1 MKKKRAP
8 TPIPPAA
15 APRGKGKFPVAAL
28 AIIALVTVAVYA
40 LSLRNELTNWD
51 DDRYVLQNPY
61 LGDISLPALVKVCST
76 FFQGNYHPLTLLSL
90 DIDYAVSGRNPL
102 AYHLF
107 NLLLHLVNT
116 FLVFALI
123 IILTRE
129 RRIAFFAALL
139 FGVHTLHVESV
150 AWASERKDLLYAA
163 FFLGSLVCYST
174 YCLRNRRAQYIMSI
188 ILCLLSLLSKGQA
201 AAMPLSVMAIDWLL
215 RKKPFSKK
223 SLLEKIPFFVLAL
236 AFGIVAIFAQRTGG
250 AIKEVAWYYRFPVAC
265 YGYAIYIL
273 KLFLPIRL
281 AAMYPYPFLATGAI
295 PLTWFLSSLGLIVG
309 TGLLLVRSIR
319 KNDTLTAFGIIF
331 FTVTIFF
338 TLQLLP
344 VGRAIMADRYTYI
357 PSVGFCLILAATC
370 RFAAS
375 KPALKKAWYAG
386 ITAYIVLLSVL
397 TWQRV
402 GVWHDSFTLWSD
414 CIAKEPT
421 AFEAYANRALPRV
434 NIFHDYEGA
443 IKDCSISLQFVARNA
458 PALTCRGVAFYY
470 QSQNEGNPEK
480 KRQLLQA
487 AVSDLRASMSIVPDQ
502 PNEGVCMGN
511 CDLDL
516 GNVRDAVA
524 DFKNVLLLHPDN
536 VMALCKLGF
545 CFFQMNQPDSVIYYC
560 SRAVTI
566 DPHSALAF
574 GNMGLAFQQKAAAI
588 DVKSALASGNVGLA
602 AGQREFYSRAADYY
616 EKALEID
623 PKIDPAYFSNF
634 AGICMYLHEPERV
647 DRFRSAGH

>member
-1 MKKKRAP
+1 M
-8 TPIPPAA
+8 PIPLPAV
-15 APRGKGKFPVAAL
+15 PRAKGRFPVVAL
-28 AIIALVTVAVYA
+28 AILSLVTIAVYA

-51 DDRYVLQNPY
+51 DDRYVLQNPL
-61 LGDISLPALVKVCST
+61 LGEITPSALVKVCST

-107 NLLLHLVNT
+107 NLLLHLINT

-123 IILTRE
+123 VILTRE

-174 YCLRNRRAQYIMSI
+174 YCLRNRRALYILS
-188 ILCLLSLLSKGQA
+188 LAFCLLSLLSKGQA

-223 SLLEKIPFFVLAL
+223 ALLEKIPFFVLAL
-236 AFGIVAIFAQRTGG
+236 VFGIVAIFAQRTGG
-250 AIKEVAWYYRFPVAC
+250 AIKEVAWYYRFPVAG
-265 YGYAIYIL
+265 YGYASYII
-273 KLFLPIRL
+273 KLLLPIRL

-295 PLTWFLSSLGLIVG
+295 PLTWFLSSLGVIG
-309 TGLLLVRSIR
+309 CTGLLFIRSIR
-319 KNDTLTAFGIIF
+319 KDDKLTAFGIIF
-331 FTVTIFF
+331 FTVSILF

-357 PSVGFCLILAATC
+357 PSVGFCLILAATY
-370 RFAAS
+370 RFVAFNS
-375 KPALKKAWYAG
+375 VLKKAWYVG
-386 ITAYIVLLSVL
+386 IIAYIALLSVL

-421 AFEAYANRALPRV
+421 AFEAYANRALSRV
-434 NIFHDYEGA
+434 NVFHDYEGA
-443 IKDCSISLQFVARNA
+443 IRDCSISLQFVSRNA

-470 QSQNEGNPEK
+470 QSQSERNPEK
-480 KRQLLQA
+480 KRQLLQE
-487 AVSDLRASMSIVPDQ
+487 AVSDLRASMVIVPDQ
-502 PNEGVCMGN
+502 PNEGVCLGN

-516 GNVRDAVA
+516 GNVRDAVT
-524 DFKNVLLLHPDN
+524 DFKSVLALHPDN
-536 VMALCKLGF
+536 VTALCKIGF
-545 CFFQMNQPDSVIYYC
+545 CFFQMQQPDSVIYYC
-560 SRAVTI
+560 SRAASI

-588 DVKSALASGNVGLA
+588 DVKAALASGNIGLA
-602 AGQREFYSRAADYY
+602 AGQRELYGRAADYY
-616 EKALEID
+616 EKALAID

-634 AGICMYLHEPERV
+634 AGICMFLHEPERAN
-647 DRFRSAGH
+647 RYRYAGQ